1 MTPQTKI
8 LSFDEAKRAA
18 AASRRHASAA
28 DFASDQRAARGAHA
42 RVEASQR
49 KSGAARCSAERYC
62 GGEAGRA
69 NWDSATPRAA
79 SMRTPQASQFDSRRS
94 AHEKSRR
101 ASCAEVD
108 ESFRGESREPAE
120 EAPRKNKPSKLSQF
134 KRKLA
139 KSKAERAFNKRYG
152 GERSGASGGAGD
164 AAQPGSRAAVYKGEM
179 GSSHRRAARMQN
191 AGSADPSRKRSA
203 LSVPQFF
210 RSPKLVASAAVV
222 ACLAFACVFL
232 YPSARQYYLS
242 VRECDRLQAE
252 YDAIDQRN
260 AAIQSEV
267 SALETDEGVAD
278 RARKELG
285 WVKSDEHAVTVRGLE
300 EKEDDSTF
308 TANIVAGSTEAPE
321 TWYSVWLDPLFG
333 VE

>member
-1 MTPQTKI
+1 MTSQTKI

-18 AASRRHASAA
+18 AASHRHAYAA
-28 DFASDQRAARGAHA
+28 DFASGQRAARGAHA
-42 RVEASQR
+42 RVGAPQR
-49 KSGAARCSAERYC
+49 ESGAVRCAAERSYGDEIRQANRGSAASKRTSQVSQLDSHRSAYGKSC
-62 GGEAGRA
+62 RAFCEEAG
-69 NWDSATPRAA
+69 
-79 SMRTPQASQFDSRRS
+79 
-94 AHEKSRR
+94 EL
-101 ASCAEVD
+101 SCD
-108 ESFRGESREPAE
+108 ESRESAE
-120 EAPRKNKPSKLSQF
+120 EAPRESKPSKFSQF
-134 KRKLA
+134 KRKLT

-164 AAQPGSRAAVYKGEM
+164 AARAGSRAALYKGEM

-191 AGSADPSRKRSA
+191 AESANPSRKRSS
-203 LSVPQFF
+203 LSAPRFF
-210 RSPKLVASAAVV
+210 RSPKLIAGAAVM
-222 ACLAFACVFL
+222 ACLVFACVFL

-267 SALETDEGVAD
+267 NALETDEGVAD

-300 EKEDDSTF
+300 ESEDDSTF

>member
-1 MTPQTKI
+1 MTSQTKI

-18 AASRRHASAA
+18 AASRRHAYAD
-28 DFASDQRAARGAHA
+28 DFASSQRAARGAHA
-42 RVEASQR
+42 RVGAPQR
-49 KSGAARCSAERYC
+49 ESGAARCAVDRSC
-62 GGEAGRA
+62 GDEAGWVNR
-69 NWDSATPRAA
+69 DSAVPK
-79 SMRTPQASQFDSRRS
+79 RTPQALQSDSRRL
-94 AHEKSRR
+94 AYGKSRR
-101 ASCAEVD
+101 AFCE
-108 ESFRGESREPAE
+108 ETGEPPCNESRGSAKEVLRE
-120 EAPRKNKPSKLSQF
+120 SKPSKFSQF

-152 GERSGASGGAGD
+152 GERSGASSGAD
-164 AAQPGSRAAVYKGEM
+164 AAQAGSRAALYKGEM

-191 AGSADPSRKRSA
+191 AESANPSRKRSA
-203 LSVPQFF
+203 FSVPQFF
-210 RSPKLVASAAVV
+210 RSPKLIASAAVV

-267 SALETDEGVAD
+267 NALETDEGVAD
-278 RARKELG
+278 RAREELG

-300 EKEDDSTF
+300 ETEDDSTF